1 MIFDYDYMTI
11 DLNGMKTSK
20 NFSLTIAAFLLLLL
34 LSCDKE
40 KSEEKYTGKAPC
52 FDGQLYEQH
61 KNDICPDYCIGVIG
75 CDGKT
80 YCNSCYALRQGIKV
94 NL

>member
-1 MIFDYDYMTI
+1 
-11 DLNGMKTSK
+11 MKTIK
-20 NFSLTIAAFLLLLL
+20 NFPLSVATFLLLLL

-40 KSEEKYTGKAPC
+40 KNEEKYSGKDTC
-52 FDGQLYEQH
+52 FDSHLYEQH
-61 KNDICPDYCIGVIG
+61 KNDICPDDCIGVIG

>member
-1 MIFDYDYMTI
+1 MRTI
-11 DLNGMKTSK
+11 K
-20 NFSLTIAAFLLLLL
+20 NFSISIITFLFLLL

-40 KSEEKYTGKAPC
+40 NSEEKYAGKDPC
-52 FDGQLYEQH
+52 FDSQLFEQH

-80 YCNSCYALRQGIKV
+80 YCSSCYALRQGIKI
-94 NL
+94 NP